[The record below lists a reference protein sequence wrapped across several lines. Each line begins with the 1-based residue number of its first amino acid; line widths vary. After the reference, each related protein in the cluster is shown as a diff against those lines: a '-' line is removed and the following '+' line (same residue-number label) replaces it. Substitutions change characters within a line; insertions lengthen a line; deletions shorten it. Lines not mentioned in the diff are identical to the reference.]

1 MEDSLMDLKF
11 YNDAYSKQQAQMDT
25 LNAELLRLNAELS
38 KSKMVGRAPIK
49 KAIRNIEQ
57 QITKLTLTMRK
68 TQENITEQTLAL
80 QGIDQDSGKLQGV
93 SDIIGGVA
101 QTAGAIM
108 GAGGLSGISQAKQQ
122 TAQTQLTTEAETEQ
136 NKDIVNAKSNMMIYA
151 VIGVVV
157 LILMMKKK

>member
-1 MEDSLMDLKF
+1 MEDSGMDLKF
-11 YNDAYSKQQAQMDT
+11 YNDAYAKQQTQMDA
-25 LNAELLRLNAELS
+25 LNAELLRLNAELA
-38 KSKMVGRAPIK
+38 KSKVVGRAPIK

-57 QITKLTLTMRK
+57 QIAKLTLTMRK

-80 QGIDQDSGKLQGV
+80 QGIDQDSGKLKGV

-108 GAGGLSGISQAKQQ
+108 GAGGLSGISQSKQQ
-122 TAQTQLTTEAETEQ
+122 TAQTQLTTEAETQQ
-136 NKDIVNAKSNMMIYA
+136 NQDTVKGKSNMIMYA

-157 LILMMKKK
+157 LFLMMKKK

>member
-1 MEDSLMDLKF
+1 MDDKALDLKF
-11 YNDAYSKQQAQMDT
+11 YQDAFNKQQAQMDG
-25 LNAELLRLNAELS
+25 LNAELLRLNAELA

-57 QITKLTLTMRK
+57 QITKLTITMRK

-93 SDIIGGVA
+93 SNIVGGVA

-122 TAQTQLTTEAETEQ
+122 TAQTQLTTEAETQQ
-136 NKDIVNAKSNMMIYA
+136 NQDKIKGQSNVMMYA
-151 VIGVVV
+151 IAGVV
-157 LILMMKKK
+157 LLFLMMKKK